1 MTHTLPYYS
10 YHSQGPFKPLVRGVR
25 LGVGSPWE
33 RQKVQQTLGPENM
46 DAHHVLVQALLYY
59 TKKAACLARGK
70 KVKFEGSWV
79 RDEADAVLPKTLR
92 DYICN
97 EENGWMKEPMNF
109 PSPWKQ
115 LRYRCGLGA
124 ADRSSA
130 CAIQENLN
138 WSQNLVIINRP
149 ESAWVPSY
157 LCCVLQ
163 VNNAIAYGISPFP
176 HALLVLCQ
184 PDTN

>member
-1 MTHTLPYYS
+1 MTHTPIRQLPQPGS
-10 YHSQGPFKPLVRGVR
+10 IQALSQGCEAGGWLT
-25 LGVGSPWE
+25 LGNTKS
-33 RQKVQQTLGPENM
+33 TADLGPENM

-70 KVKFEGSWV
+70 KVKSEGFWV
-79 RDEADAVLPKTLR
+79 RDEADAVLPKALW
-92 DYICN
+92 DYIWN

-124 ADRSSA
+124 ADKSSA
-130 CAIQENLN
+130 CSTHENLN
-138 WSQNLVIINRP
+138 WCQNLVIINLP

-176 HALLVLCQ
+176 HALRVLCQ